1 MNYVVR
7 FNIEIP
13 VTAVSKFDAIARAKF
28 ALRRKFNDLQG
39 WKGGH
44 SKLQVMEVKTHIHHN
59 DFDYHHEIDEIFPH
73 DDLQSADDYFQPVVN
88 GEL

>member
-39 WKGGH
+39 WKGGY
-44 SKLQVMEVKTHIHHN
+44 STLQVMEVETHTHHN
-59 DFDYHHEIDEIFPH
+59 DFDYAHEDAIFDP
-73 DDLQSADDYFQPVVN
+73 DDLQSADDQFQPVVN